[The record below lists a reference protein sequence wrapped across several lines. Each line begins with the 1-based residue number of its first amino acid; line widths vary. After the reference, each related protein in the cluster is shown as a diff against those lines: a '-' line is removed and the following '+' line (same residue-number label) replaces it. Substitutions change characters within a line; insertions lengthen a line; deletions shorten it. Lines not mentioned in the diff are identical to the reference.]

1 MHPKIIIVTRK
12 RMWHPRGA
20 PRAQHHY
27 REEDGTPQACVSR
40 AGRGLR
46 HPEDAS
52 LEPGAGPGI
61 LGMHPEPIVSLG
73 EGWSTLGVHL
83 WGWEKDVTP
92 QGCTQSS
99 SSPQQKGWSTPGVY
113 L

>member
-1 MHPKIIIVTRK
+1 
-12 RMWHPRGA
+12 MWHSGGA

-27 REEDGTPQACVSR
+27 REEDRTSRGCVSR
-40 AGRGLR
+40 AGRGMR
-46 HPEDAS
+46 HPEDVS
-52 LEPGAGPGI
+52 LEPGAGRGV

-73 EGWSTLGVHL
+73 EGWSTLGVQL
-83 WGWEKDVTP
+83 CGWEKDVTP

-99 SSPQQKGWSTPGVY
+99 SLPPQKGWSTPGVH